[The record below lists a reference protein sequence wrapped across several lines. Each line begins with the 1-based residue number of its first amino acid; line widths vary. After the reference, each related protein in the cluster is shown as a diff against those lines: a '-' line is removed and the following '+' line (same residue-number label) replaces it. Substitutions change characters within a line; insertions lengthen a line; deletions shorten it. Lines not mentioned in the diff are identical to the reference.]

1 MSTADTALS
10 PGAPVLVGEADTGQ
24 LGDFGKALEEPAG
37 GAGGGEPKQEQ
48 VFVLGQ
54 GGEMGKKLPASPWSP
69 HSSRSDLE
77 LI

>member
-37 GAGGGEPKQEQ
+37 GAGGRGAQARTDLC
-48 VFVLGQ
+48 FRSGW
-54 GGEMGKKLPASPWSP
+54 GDGKEASGITMESP
-69 HSSRSDLE
+69 LFM
-77 LI
+77 I